1 MWSITD
7 VPCSKILPLALTS
20 PLVSTLPNEPVDTDE
35 PLIFTLSLS
44 TVNILILPELIVKAF
59 WSLEFK
65 STVF

>member
-7 VPCSKILPLALTS
+7 VPCSKILP

-44 TVNILILPELIVKAF
+44 TVNILILPELIVKDF